1 MRAIVRG
8 QGGALTALGATAA
21 GTRPPVVLIVPTRNE
36 AGAIGAA
43 LRRVPRDIVDLMIVA
58 DGGSNDGTV
67 VEARAAGARVIE
79 AGRGYGRA
87 CLAGALEADA
97 DAVLVYMDGDGSDRA
112 ELIEDL
118 VAPII
123 AGQRDFVIAS
133 RVRGQRAPG
142 SMGLHQVF
150 IGLIVGRLIELRYG
164 IRYTDMCAFR
174 AIRRRDLLALELTE
188 MTYGWNLEMQ
198 MRAAQ
203 ARLRILEIPVP
214 YDCRVAGRSKVSGHW
229 WGTLR
234 ASTRLLTTF
243 VRIAAQRATQPMVLL
258 TALWML
264 ACVAAPSA
272 RSQQPAP
279 PGADL
284 AAFAAKR
291 FPQPVRVGD
300 LIHRTVLQPTE
311 SRQVLG
317 SVVRVVRND
326 DGSLRLVIKYGGMWG
341 FGGRDIAVPLDA
353 MVLLGDEL
361 EVLDITP
368 EQLRRFP
375 SYSGT
380 GRALGADDII
390 HMGLAHPSH

>member
-1 MRAIVRG
+1 
-8 QGGALTALGATAA
+8 
-21 GTRPPVVLIVPTRNE
+21 VVLIVPTRNE

-58 DGGSNDGTV
+58 DGGSNDGTS

-97 DAVLVYMDGDGSDRA
+97 HAILVFMDGDGSDRA
-112 ELIEDL
+112 ELIGDL

-123 AGQRDFVIAS
+123 AGLEDFVIAS

-150 IGLIVGRLIELRYG
+150 IGLAIGRLIELRYG

-174 AIRRRDLLALELTE
+174 AIRRRDLLALGLKE

-214 YDCRVAGRSKVSGHW
+214 YDCRVAGQSKVSGHW
-229 WGTLR
+229 WGTMR
-234 ASTRLLTTF
+234 ASGRLLATF
-243 VRIAAQRATQPMVLL
+243 LRIAMQRSALPALL
-258 TALWML
+258 STALLML
-264 ACVAAPSA
+264 ACFAGMDSRA
-272 RSQQPAP
+272 QEPAP
-279 PGADL
+279 AGVDL

-291 FPQPVRVGD
+291 FPQPVRAGD

-311 SRQVLG
+311 SRIVLG
-317 SVVRVVRND
+317 HVLRVVRFE
-326 DGSLRLVIKYGGMWG
+326 DGNLKIVVKYGGALG
-341 FGGRDIAVPLDA
+341 LGGRDIAVPIDA
-353 MVLLGDEL
+353 MVLLGEEL
-361 EVLDITP
+361 EILDFTP
-368 EQLRRFP
+368 EQLREFP
-375 SYSGT
+375 TYGGA
-380 GRALGADDII
+380 GRALGADEVI

>member
-1 MRAIVRG
+1 M
-8 QGGALTALGATAA
+8 TAVNATAA
-21 GTRPPVVLIVPTRNE
+21 GVRPPVVLIVPTRNE

-43 LRRVPRDIVDLMIVA
+43 LRRVPRHSVDLMIVA
-58 DGGSNDGTV
+58 DGGSSDETAA
-67 VEARAAGARVIE
+67 EARAAGARVIE

-97 DAVLVYMDGDGSDRA
+97 HAILVYMDGDGSDRA

-133 RVRGQRAPG
+133 RVRGHRAPG

-150 IGLIVGRLIELRYG
+150 IGLLFGRLIQLRYG
-164 IRYTDMCAFR
+164 IKYTDMCAFR

-243 VRIAAQRATQPMVLL
+243 VRIAAQRSAQPMVTLA
-258 TALWML
+258 ALWML
-264 ACVAAPSA
+264 ACFAAPSA

-284 AAFAAKR
+284 AVFAAKR

-311 SRQVLG
+311 SRHVLG
-317 SVVRVVRND
+317 SVVSVVRSA
-326 DGSLRLVIKYGGMWG
+326 DGSLRLVIKYGATFG

-353 MVLLGDEL
+353 TVLLGDEL
-361 EVLDITP
+361 EVLDFTP
-368 EQLRRFP
+368 EQLRGFP
-375 SYSGT
+375 SYLGT

-390 HMGLAHPSH
+390 HVGLAHPSH

>member
-67 VEARAAGARVIE
+67 VEARAAGARVLE

-97 DAVLVYMDGDGSDRA
+97 DAILVYMDGDGSDRA

-123 AGQRDFVIAS
+123 AGQHDFVIAS

-150 IGLIVGRLIELRYG
+150 IGLALGRLIELRYG

-243 VRIAAQRATQPMVLL
+243 VRIAAQRSAQPMVLL

-264 ACVAAPSA
+264 ACVAAPGA

-300 LIHRTVLQPTE
+300 LIGRRVLQPTE
-311 SRQVLG
+311 SRQLLG

-326 DGSLRLVIKYGGMWG
+326 DGRLAIVIKYVGTLG

-361 EVLDITP
+361 EVLDFTP
-368 EQLRRFP
+368 EQLCGFP
-375 SYSGT
+375 SYERS